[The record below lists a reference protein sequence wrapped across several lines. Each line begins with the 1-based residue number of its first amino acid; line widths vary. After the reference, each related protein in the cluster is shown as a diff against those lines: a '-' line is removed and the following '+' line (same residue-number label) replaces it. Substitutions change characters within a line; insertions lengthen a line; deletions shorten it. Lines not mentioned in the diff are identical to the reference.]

1 MIRQLYSQGLQGL
14 RRFFLLIILAVLA
27 LGAGAAWWLHAPLGM
42 DKDTVDLS
50 IEPGTSPRGVARA
63 VADAGVQVDPR
74 VLYAWFR
81 VSGQDRQIRAG
92 SYELDRGTTPRSLLQ
107 KLVRGDEA
115 LRSVTLVEGWNFRQ
129 MRAALAA
136 SEQLKPDTA
145 GLSNEAIMVALGR
158 TGVHPE
164 GRFFPDSYTYAKGSS
179 DLAVMRR
186 AMQAMD
192 KKLDAAWSQRQ
203 ADTPLKSA
211 DEALILASIIEKE
224 TGRASDRPLVA
235 GVFTNRMRIGM
246 PLQTDPTVI
255 YGMGD
260 AFDGNLRK
268 RDLQTDTPW
277 NTYTRGGLPPTPIA
291 MPGKAALLAAVQ
303 PGQTRALYFVAKGD
317 GTSHF
322 SPSLEEHN
330 RAVNQYQRGR

>member
-158 TGVHPE
+158 PGVHPE

-235 GVFTNRMRIGM
+235 GVFTNRLRIGM

-255 YGMGD
+255 YGMGE

>member
-158 TGVHPE
+158 PGVHPE
-164 GRFFPDSYTYAKGSS
+164 GRLFPDSYTYAKGSS
-179 DLAVMRR
+179 DPAVMRR

-211 DEALILASIIEKE
+211 DEALILASIIEQE

>member
-1 MIRQLYSQGLQGL
+1 M
-14 RRFFLLIILAVLA
+14 
-27 LGAGAAWWLHAPLGM
+27 
-42 DKDTVDLS
+42 
-50 IEPGTSPRGVARA
+50 
-63 VADAGVQVDPR
+63 
-74 VLYAWFR
+74 
-81 VSGQDRQIRAG
+81 
-92 SYELDRGTTPRSLLQ
+92 
-107 KLVRGDEA
+107 
-115 LRSVTLVEGWNFRQ
+115 
-129 MRAALAA
+129 
-136 SEQLKPDTA
+136 
-145 GLSNEAIMVALGR
+145 
-158 TGVHPE
+158 
-164 GRFFPDSYTYAKGSS
+164 
-179 DLAVMRR
+179 
-186 AMQAMD
+186 
-192 KKLDAAWSQRQ
+192 
-203 ADTPLKSA
+203 
-211 DEALILASIIEKE
+211 
-224 TGRASDRPLVA
+224 VA